1 MDLPDDLV
9 ALLRARALCYV
20 ATLMP
25 NGSPQLTQ
33 TWVDTDGEHVVINIV
48 EGMQKARNFERDPRV
63 AVAVSDPA
71 NPIAFIQVRGRVV
84 GITSDGGEESID
96 ALARKYTGEPYAWYG
111 GRKQTRLVVS
121 IEADRIS
128 SVP

>member
-9 ALLRARALCYV
+9 ALLRTPALCYV
-20 ATLMP
+20 ATVMSS
-25 NGSPQLTQ
+25 GSPQLTQ
-33 TWVDTDGEHVVINIV
+33 TWVDTDGTHVVINIV

-71 NPIAFIQVRGRVV
+71 NPIMFTQVRGRVV
-84 GITSDGGEESID
+84 GMTGDGGEESID
-96 ALARKYTGEPYAWYG
+96 ALAHKYTGQPYAWYG
-111 GRKQTRLVVS
+111 GQKQTRLIVS
-121 IEADRIS
+121 IEADRIT

>member
-9 ALLRARALCYV
+9 ALLHTPALCYV
-20 ATLMP
+20 ATVMP

-33 TWVDTDGEHVVINIV
+33 TWVDTDGKHVVINIV
-48 EGMQKARNFERDPRV
+48 DGMQKARNFQRDPRV

-71 NPIAFIQVRGRVV
+71 NPNVFTQVRGRVV
-84 GITSDGGEESID
+84 GMTSDGGEESIE
-96 ALARKYTGEPYAWYG
+96 ALAHKYTGEAYAWYG
-111 GRKQTRLVVS
+111 GRKQTRLIVS
-121 IEADRIS
+121 IEGDRIT

>member
-1 MDLPDDLV
+1 MDLNENLL
-9 ALLRARALCYV
+9 ALLRTPALCYV
-20 ATLMP
+20 ATVMP

-48 EGMQKARNFERDPRV
+48 DGMQKARNFQRAARV

-71 NPIAFIQVRGRVV
+71 NPSVFVQVRGRVV
-84 GITSDGGEESID
+84 GMTSDGGEESID
-96 ALARKYTGEPYAWYG
+96 AIAHKYTGQPYAWYG
-111 GRKQTRLVVS
+111 GRKQTRLVLT
-121 IEADRIS
+121 IEADRIT